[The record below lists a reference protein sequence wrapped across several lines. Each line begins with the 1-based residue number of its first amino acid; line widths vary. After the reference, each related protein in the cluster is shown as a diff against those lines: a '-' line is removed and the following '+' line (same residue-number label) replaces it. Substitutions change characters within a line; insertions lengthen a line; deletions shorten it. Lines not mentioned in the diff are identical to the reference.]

1 MDISN
6 AIKQY
11 NAIERHKEGRHGFG
25 RFSPKAVLFDM
36 DGVLYDSMRFHAKA
50 WHESM
55 RQYGIAMSEAQA
67 YEHEG
72 MRGMETIRE
81 IALLQPGKEHLADK
95 ADEIYKVKSALFASY
110 GEPSKMK
117 GVEELMRQMKADGMT
132 ICVVTGSGQH
142 SLLDRL
148 ERDFPDLLHRELMV
162 TCFDVS
168 EGKPKPY
175 PYLQGLAK
183 CGVEPWEAIVVENA
197 PLGVQASVA
206 AEIFTVAV
214 NTGPLHDDKLLE
226 KGANLLYHT
235 MDEFHQDWTT
245 LLTLARDTS
254 PNP

>member
-1 MDISN
+1 MDISS

-11 NAIERHKEGRHGFG
+11 NATERHGDGKHGFG

-36 DGVLYDSMRFHAKA
+36 DGVLYDSMRFHARA

-55 RQYGIAMSEAQA
+55 KQYGIAMTEAQA

-81 IALLQPGKEHLADK
+81 IALQQPGKEHLAEK
-95 ADEIYKVKSALFASY
+95 AEEIYKVKSDLFASY
-110 GEPSKMK
+110 GEPAKMK
-117 GVEELMRQMKADGMT
+117 GVEDLMRQMKADGMT

-148 ERDFPDLLHRELMV
+148 VADFPGLLQRDLMV
-162 TCFDVS
+162 TCFDVKK
-168 EGKPKPY
+168 GKPKPY
-175 PYLQGLAK
+175 PYLQGLKK

-197 PLGVQASVA
+197 PLGVQAGVA

-214 NTGPLHDDKLLE
+214 NTGPLKDEQLLD

-245 LLTLARDTS
+245 LLTHALNTQK
-254 PNP
+254 